1 VALARNSGT
10 DRYYIDAYIEQQQKK
25 KKKKLLTVGK
35 VKTYETLG
43 QKKERKKGRDGWM
56 GLIGVTE
63 LE

>member
-10 DRYYIDAYIEQQQKK
+10 DRYYIDAYIEQKKK

-43 QKKERKKGRDGWM
+43 QKKERKKGKMDGWD
-56 GLIGVTE
+56 
-63 LE
+63 